1 MKIDGILLEVIG
13 NTFMSI
19 AEEMGAVL
27 VKSAYS
33 TNIKERK
40 DCSCALFDAAGN
52 TIPRRNTYRCTSVR
66 CSALSER

>member
-33 TNIKERK
+33 TNIKEEK
-40 DCSCALFDAAGN
+40 TAPA
-52 TIPRRNTYRCTSVR
+52 R
-66 CSALSER
+66 CSTRPETR

>member
-33 TNIKERK
+33 RKEK
-40 DCSCALFDAAGN
+40 TA
-52 TIPRRNTYRCTSVR
+52 PVR
-66 CSALSER
+66 CSTQPETR